1 MLNHSLR
8 TSLLCFATLVT
19 FTCSHVRAEE
29 KDSKTDEK
37 PVEKITFDDHVLPVF
52 RARCGSCHNANDR
65 RGGLVLDQYAGVM
78 EGGSSGEVV
87 DPGSAEFSYLWLLVN
102 HEDSPKMPPNADKLP
117 ESELAVIRKW
127 IDMGALEN
135 AGSKAK
141 IKERKSLARIEVSTE
156 RPAHVAMPQS
166 YFGDPVVTPP
176 STNAVTAL
184 ATSPWA
190 PIVAISGHQQVS
202 LYNSQTR
209 EPLGVLPFPEG
220 QPQIIK
226 FSRNGSLLMVGG
238 GRGGQSGKVVVY
250 DVATGERKI
259 EAGAEYDEVLAA
271 DISSDQMYI
280 ALGGPKKMVRVYSIN
295 TGELVYENKKHTD
308 WVTAIEFSPDGVLLA
323 SGDRSNGLVVWEA
336 DTGRIFYEL
345 NGHRGAVTDVSWR
358 PDSNVLASASEDGT
372 IKLWEMQNGTNIKS
386 WNAHGGGALSVE
398 YTREGSLVSTGRD
411 KMARLWDGDGKKLK
425 DFGGLKDIGMEVGFD
440 ADSQVAIAGD
450 WSGEVHFWNAAD
462 GAVLGT
468 LNTNPPTVSQ
478 YLSSLE
484 PQLAEA
490 RQNHQKAAEALATLT
505 AGFAQRQA
513 ASQQAAKE
521 LEIAEKLLAE
531 TTGQMTATANEL
543 QKHEGDLVKANA
555 QVGDSQNQLTQA
567 QAILQT
573 AEDDLKPVQANFEQ
587 LTTKTEQ
594 FKAAQEASA
603 RGLEKATETFEIL
616 KQAASPTAQ
625 ETAAN
630 DPSVA
635 ATLAKR
641 NEVAKTAEAAVTL
654 AKIVAE
660 QAASQFAT
668 GAEQLRVATEAFQA
682 AQQTLASAKANVDN
696 FEKQHAANLATQ
708 QQSQQQVVKFKST
721 LAELKTSADGQTASR
736 DSFKEKAAALAKA
749 AVLTEEENAQLQ
761 SAKAAAEAAQKRL
774 ENLESQFNRLQLARN
789 ELASAQAE

>member
-1 MLNHSLR
+1 M
-8 TSLLCFATLVT
+8 
-19 FTCSHVRAEE
+19 RADE
-29 KDSKTDEK
+29 KDSKSDEK

-141 IKERKSLARIEVSTE
+141 IKKRQSLARIEVSTE

-166 YFGDPVVTPP
+166 YFGDPVVTPL

-190 PIVAISGHQQVS
+190 PIVAVSGHQQVS
-202 LYNSQTR
+202 LHNSQTR

-220 QPQIIK
+220 QPQIMK

-250 DVATGERKI
+250 DVATGERRI

-280 ALGGPKKMVRVYSIN
+280 ALGGPKKMVRVYSVT
-295 TGELVYENKKHTD
+295 TGDLVYENKKHTD

-323 SGDRSNGLVVWEA
+323 SGDRSNGLVIWEA

-345 NGHRGAVTDVSWR
+345 NGHRGAITDVSWR
-358 PDSNVLASASEDGT
+358 PDSNVLASSSEDGT

-398 YTREGSLVSTGRD
+398 YTRTGQVVSTGRD

-425 DFGGLKDIGMEVGFD
+425 DFGGFKDIGMEVAFD
-440 ADSQVAIAGD
+440 ADSKVAIAGD
-450 WSGEVHFWNAAD
+450 WSGEIRFWNADD
-462 GAVLGT
+462 GALLGT

-490 RQNHQKAAEALATLT
+490 RQAHQKAAEALAKLT

-521 LEIAEKLLAE
+521 LETAEKALAE
-531 TTGQMTATANEL
+531 TTSQMTAAKNEL
-543 QKHEGDLVKANA
+543 QNQEAELAKANTQVNESQKQLAEA
-555 QVGDSQNQLTQA
+555 QTSLQA
-567 QAILQT
+567 SE
-573 AEDDLKPVQANFEQ
+573 AELKPIQANFEQ
-587 LTTKTEQ
+587 LTAKTEQ
-594 FKAAQEASA
+594 LKAAKEASA
-603 RGLEKATETFEIL
+603 RGFEKATETFEIL
-616 KQAASPTAQ
+616 TQAASPTAQ

-630 DPSVA
+630 DPAVA
-635 ATLAKR
+635 TSLEKR
-641 NEVAKTAEAAVTL
+641 SEVAKTAEATVTL

-660 QAASQFAT
+660 QAASQYSK
-668 GAEQLRVATEAFQA
+668 GAEQLQVVTTAFQA
-682 AQQTLASAKANVDN
+682 AQKKLATAKMNVANL
-696 FEKQHAANLATQ
+696 EKQHAANLSAQQKVQ
-708 QQSQQQVVKFKST
+708 QQIVKSKT
-721 LAELKTSADGQTASR
+721 QLAELKAKADGQTASR
-736 DSFKEKAAALAKA
+736 DAAKEKAATLAKA
-749 AVLTEEENAQLQ
+749 AELTEEENAKLQ
-761 SAKAAAEAAQKRL
+761 STKAAAEASQKRL
-774 ENLESQFNRLQLARN
+774 EGLESQFDRLSLARN
-789 ELASAQAE
+789 ELASAQSE